1 MLQRMQSVPLLPVF
15 LDVRE
20 EGDVLGG
27 EYYYLP
33 QKFEARNIFPAQS
46 YSVEELND
54 SCDACY
60 NALVAEAGQLSSSKS
75 FVDNLYFLLEKYT
88 SFALS
93 AGYHTKQSVPLFD
106 HLKTTAAIAACIYR
120 YLEEIGFEYSV
131 KSDAERFLL
140 IQGDLSGLQ
149 RFIFS
154 THHSTASRVGS
165 SRRLRGRSLYLKL
178 IMDSVAHTLLERL
191 SLPLANLLWNTSG
204 HLLILSP
211 NTPMAREAVD
221 STRREVQRWLLEEY
235 DGELYLN
242 LAYLPVSDEGLNL
255 KKSKATLQELISQ
268 EKIADSKESLS
279 TSSLRWVR

>member
-93 AGYHTKQSVPLFD
+93 AGYHTKPSVPLFD
-106 HLKTTAAIAACIYR
+106 HLMTILR
-120 YLEEIGFEYSV
+120 P
-131 KSDAERFLL
+131 LL
-140 IQGDLSGLQ
+140 
-149 RFIFS
+149 
-154 THHSTASRVGS
+154 
-165 SRRLRGRSLYLKL
+165 
-178 IMDSVAHTLLERL
+178 
-191 SLPLANLLWNTSG
+191 P
-204 HLLILSP
+204 
-211 NTPMAREAVD
+211 
-221 STRREVQRWLLEEY
+221 
-235 DGELYLN
+235 
-242 LAYLPVSDEGLNL
+242 
-255 KKSKATLQELISQ
+255 
-268 EKIADSKESLS
+268 
-279 TSSLRWVR
+279 